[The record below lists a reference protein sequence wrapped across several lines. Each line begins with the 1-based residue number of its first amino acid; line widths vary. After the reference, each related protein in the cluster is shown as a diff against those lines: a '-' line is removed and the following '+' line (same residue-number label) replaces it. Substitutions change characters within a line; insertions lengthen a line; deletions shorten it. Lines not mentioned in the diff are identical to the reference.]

1 MAYDYSSL
9 KETAD
14 RLIARFGK
22 SATLVTLTNSGT
34 DYDPTVT
41 ESTTAIT
48 LVEIGYSLT
57 NRNESLVQ
65 VGDKIFLVQAAA
77 EPATDDKI
85 RLDGA
90 DYNMVDAQ
98 PLSPGATV
106 MLYEVQ
112 ARA

>member
-90 DYNMVDAQ
+90 DDNMVDTQ

-112 ARA
+112 ARE